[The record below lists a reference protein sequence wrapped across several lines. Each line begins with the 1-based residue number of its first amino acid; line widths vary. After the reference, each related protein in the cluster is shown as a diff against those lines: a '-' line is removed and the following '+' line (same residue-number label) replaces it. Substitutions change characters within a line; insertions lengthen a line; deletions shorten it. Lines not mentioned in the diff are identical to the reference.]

1 MIRLQEGDLR
11 IALPSSAKVTKFDDP
26 ASHGL
31 SHCMKAVDFVVEFE
45 EWTLFLEVKD
55 PDDSR
60 AAPRERQRWATRFRS
75 DELDQDL
82 VQKYRDSFLYHW
94 ALGRAEKPI
103 HYWILVGLEQ
113 LTEAD
118 LLSRADALRRKL
130 PVDVPTSTGWVR
142 FPVAACNVFN
152 AKSWNRSLPT
162 GYRVGRVTDS
172 VTS

>member
-11 IALPSSAKVTKFDDP
+11 IALPSSAKVPKFDDP
-26 ASHGL
+26 ASHWL

-45 EWTLFLEVKD
+45 DRTLFLEVKD
-55 PDDSR
+55 PDDPR
-60 AAPRERQRWATRFRS
+60 AASRERQRWAARFRS

-82 VQKYRDSFLYHW
+82 VQKYRDSFPYQW
-94 ALGRAEKPI
+94 ALGRVKKPI
-103 HYWILVGLEQ
+103 HYWVLVGLEQ

-130 PVDVPTSTGWVR
+130 PVNVPTSTGWLR

-152 AKSWNRSLPT
+152 ANSWNRSLPA
-162 GYRVGRVTDS
+162 GYRVSRVTDAALS
-172 VTS
+172 